1 MIAVMKRLVTSKMAE
16 KDVQAKK
23 KPIKIIILLVVL
35 LVVAVS
41 SFVAYKFIFSKKS
54 EGEVAPKNVKEVTY
68 SLGEFTQNLADEDMT
83 RYIKTTIYVGHDESS
98 EIQAELEG
106 NIVAIRDS
114 VIAVLMSKT
123 AEELDV
129 FGVEQLKRELIIR
142 INAHLKKGKIKDVYF
157 YDLLI
162 Q

>member
-1 MIAVMKRLVTSKMAE
+1 MAE

-23 KPIKIIILLVVL
+23 KPIKIIILLVIL

-41 SFVAYKFIFSKKS
+41 SFVAYKYIFSKKS
-54 EGEVAPKNVKEVTY
+54 EGEVTPKNVKEVTY
-68 SLGEFTQNLADEDMT
+68 SLEEFTQNLADEDMT
-83 RYIKTTIYVGHDESS
+83 RYIKTKIYVGFDESTK
-98 EIQAELEG
+98 IQAELVE
-106 NIVAIRDS
+106 NIVPIRDS
-114 VIAVLMSKT
+114 VITVLMSKK

-142 INAHLKKGKIKDVYF
+142 INAHLKSGKIKDVYF
-157 YDLLI
+157 YDLII

>member
-1 MIAVMKRLVTSKMAE
+1 MIVIMQRLVTIKMAE

-23 KPIKIIILLVVL
+23 KPIKIIILLVIL

-41 SFVAYKFIFSKKS
+41 SFVAYKYIFSKKS
-54 EGEVAPKNVKEVTY
+54 EDKVETKNTKEVTY
-68 SLGEFTQNLADEDMT
+68 SLEEFTLNLADEDMT
-83 RYIKTTIYVGHDESS
+83 RYIKTKVFVGFDENT
-98 EIQAELEG
+98 ELQEELVA
-106 NIVAIRDS
+106 NMVAIRDS
-114 VIAVLMSKT
+114 VIGVLMSKK

-142 INAHLKKGKIKDVYF
+142 INAHLKSGKIKDVYF

>member
-1 MIAVMKRLVTSKMAE
+1 MKRLVTIKMAE

-23 KPIKIIILLVVL
+23 KPIKIIILLVIL
-35 LVVAVS
+35 LVIAVS

-54 EGEVAPKNVKEVTY
+54 EEKVETKNAKEVTY
-68 SLGEFTQNLADEDMT
+68 SLEEFTLNLADEDMT
-83 RYIKTTIYVGHDESS
+83 RYIKTKVFVGFDENATLQ
-98 EIQAELEG
+98 EELVA
-106 NIVAIRDS
+106 NMVAIRDS
-114 VIAVLMSKT
+114 VIGVLMSKK

-142 INAHLKKGKIKDVYF
+142 INAHLKSGKIKDVYF
-157 YDLLI
+157 YDLII

>member
-1 MIAVMKRLVTSKMAE
+1 MTNKMAE

-41 SFVAYKFIFSKKS
+41 CFVAYKYVFSKKS
-54 EGEVAPKNVKEVTY
+54 EGEVTPKNVKEITY
-68 SLGEFTQNLADEDMT
+68 SLNEFTLNLADEDMS
-83 RYIKTTIYVGHDESS
+83 RYIKTQIYVGFDEGS
-98 EIQAELEG
+98 EIQTELEE
-106 NIVAIRDS
+106 NIVPIRDS
-114 VIAVLMSKT
+114 VISVLMAKK
-123 AEELDV
+123 AEELDA

-142 INAHLKKGKIKDVYF
+142 INSHLKSGKIKDVYF